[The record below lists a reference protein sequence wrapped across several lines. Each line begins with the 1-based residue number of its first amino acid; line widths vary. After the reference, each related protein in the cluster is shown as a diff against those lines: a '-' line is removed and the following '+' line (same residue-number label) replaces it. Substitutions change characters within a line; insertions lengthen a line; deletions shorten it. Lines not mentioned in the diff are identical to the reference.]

1 MDKIDILRT
10 QTSQYTEK
18 REKHRQNRRNGFPFS
33 LQILNFA
40 GYTIYNFLRKA
51 FHIIKIVL
59 VTIAV
64 LIGAAFITLQSS
76 RVQTFVANK
85 VTAKLKEAIPA
96 DIRIGKIH
104 LRPFNTLVLEDVLIL
119 DGAPVIPADTLKPK
133 VDTFFRAGSI
143 IAGFSIDGLFTGEG
157 LKVSQAKVKDAQMNL
172 VLEGLTTNL
181 TRIFGLSSSEEKK
194 PRPISEK
201 EIFSIRDVRVE
212 DMGFRMLNFGPDAN
226 VVEGTYVP
234 SERKGEAPRQV
245 GIDWTDLEV
254 RHINLRG
261 KNLEMKGGAVTGTV
275 LGMSFR
281 ERSGF
286 NCRNLSGETRVGG
299 GKVIVR
305 NIKLRDD
312 FSNLDIPLYMMS
324 FDDVKAF
331 ADYINKVKMD
341 GVLGDSFLDFQTL
354 VFFAPMLEGTGLRA
368 KIYSGSVSGP
378 VRDMDIRKVRICLDD
393 GSLAGTV
400 DGHLGDIPDVRKMSI
415 DAKLSG
421 CVFTSAGVDRM
432 VNAWTTEKIDFHK
445 FAKGQRFM
453 MNCRVNGPINNMHI
467 RPEIHS
473 LIGALDADIKFHN
486 LIVKSGP
493 IRMDARLRT
502 KDLDVGKI
510 AGTETVRQ
518 CSLETGLKMQLP
530 DERGNKMQIS
540 IDSLK
545 VDRLNLMGY
554 DYSRIAAAGEISED
568 AFDGKF
574 VCGDPNLNFLFQG
587 TFALSKNTNNS
598 LYKFYANVGHAD
610 LHALKLDNRKISRLR
625 FRTGADFV
633 RTGENDLIG
642 KIELGGLV
650 LENESGIHD
659 IGDAKLT
666 SITKDGIY
674 RIKFA
679 SSFLDALYNGS
690 GSPSE
695 FISDLQKITAG
706 RDLPLLYG
714 DAGGK
719 FAKKN
724 GDDSEDRRSGEDGE
738 NAVEKPGRKYDIGLS
753 FHDTRGLLSF
763 LSPGLY
769 IADSTSLR
777 LGISPKGR
785 FTSSIR
791 SSRVAYNGSFLK
803 NFTADFNNDDNNL
816 TGSIGADVIRLGNF
830 ASLENSILKIYADD
844 NRMGVG
850 FQYDNKGE
858 LDNRGEIYALGEL
871 SRGTDG
877 ELTMGIRLLPSTV
890 HLNSQRWSIHE
901 SEFNITNKTAEVK
914 SFELTSDE
922 QRLSAY
928 GKVSKSAAD
937 TLSMELGRFDIGIV
951 NPLVTPD
958 LGLQGKLTG
967 LARLVSPLDDKSILL
982 DVVCD
987 STYMA
992 GEEIGILAAKCEW
1005 DKTFNRFDIS
1015 ADNDING
1022 KNTLSAQARYTPS
1035 SKGIEAQLKLDG
1047 FNIGYAR
1054 PFVEEIFNRFEG
1066 ELSGR
1071 IALDGPVTSP
1081 GISSEDVRI
1090 DNGVLSIAFTNVP
1103 YQVSGPVH
1111 IDNDGAHFDNVS
1123 VTDKFGSTG
1132 NVNGAITFGN
1142 FVTPGLDL
1150 KASVKDLECLDT
1162 TPSLSPYFYGHL
1174 FASGNVRISGP
1185 FSGIVLDID
1194 AVTEKTGNL
1203 HIPIPNTSV
1212 AGATDLLRF
1221 REEEKVVWVDPYEE
1235 MMSKLKKQT
1244 EESGDFS
1251 LNLRVGATP
1260 GVTAF
1265 VEIDRES
1272 GNMLSAN
1279 GNGQIELKMKGDDFN
1294 INGNYNISGGS
1305 YKFVAL
1311 GLASR
1316 DFQIKE
1322 GSSIRFNGDIMESS
1336 LNIDALYKTKAS
1348 LSTLIAD
1355 TTSVSTRRTVECGIS
1370 ISDKLKNP
1378 RLGFSI
1384 NVPDIDPTIKS
1395 KVESALS
1402 TEDKIQ
1408 KQFLSLIISNS
1419 FLPDEQSGIVNSST
1433 LLYSNVS
1440 EVMANQLNNILQRLD
1455 IPIDLGLNY
1464 QPNSKGNDVFDVA
1477 VSTQLFN
1484 NRVVV
1489 NGNIGN
1495 RQYKSTGTNT
1505 DVVGDIDIEVKL
1517 NRSGTLRLNIFSHS
1531 ADQYTNYLDN
1541 SQRNG
1546 IGMGYQLEF
1555 NGIKDEDRS
1564 KLTTLK
1570 VEARDTQ
1577 KVEARDTLK
1586 AQKPRK
1592 SKLTRKQKKAYTP
1605 KSE

>member
-1 MDKIDILRT
+1 M
-10 QTSQYTEK
+10 
-18 REKHRQNRRNGFPFS
+18 
-33 LQILNFA
+33 
-40 GYTIYNFLRKA
+40 RKF
-51 FHIIKIVL
+51 FHILKIVL

-64 LIGAAFITLQSS
+64 LIGAAFIMLQSP

-85 VTAKLKEAIPA
+85 VTARLKESIPA

-119 DGAPVIPADTLKPK
+119 DGSPVIPADSTKVP

-143 IAGFSIDGLFTGEG
+143 IAGFSVDGLFTGEG
-157 LKVSQAKVKDAQMNL
+157 FKVSQAKIRDAQMNL
-172 VLEGLTTNL
+172 VLEGGAINL
-181 TRIFGLSSSEEKK
+181 TRVFGLVASEKK
-194 PRPISEK
+194 EPKPVSDK
-201 EIFSIRDVRVE
+201 EIFSIRDIKIE
-212 DMGFRMLNFGPDAN
+212 DMGFRMLNFGPNAK
-226 VVEGTYVP
+226 VAEGAYLP
-234 SERKGEAPRQV
+234 SDMKGEEPKQI

-254 RHINLRG
+254 NHINLRG
-261 KNLEMKGGAVTGTV
+261 KNLRMKGRTVTGTM
-275 LGMSFR
+275 LGMSFI

-286 NCRNLSGETRVGG
+286 NCRNLSGEARVGG
-299 GKVIVR
+299 GKVIIR
-305 NIKLRDD
+305 DIKLQDD
-312 FSNLDIPLYMMS
+312 FSRLDVPLYMMS
-324 FDDVKAF
+324 FDDPKAF
-331 ADYINKVKMD
+331 SDYINRVKMD
-341 GVLGDSFLDFQTL
+341 GVLGDSFLDFRTL
-354 VFFAPMLEGTGLRA
+354 AFFAPTLADTGLRA
-368 KIYSGSVSGP
+368 RIYSGSLSGP

-393 GSLAGTV
+393 GSFAGTV
-400 DGHLGDIPDVRKMSI
+400 DGHLGGIPDVRKMAI
-415 DAKLSG
+415 DARLSG
-421 CVFTSAGVDRM
+421 CVFTSSGIDRM
-432 VNAWTTEKIDFHK
+432 VNAWTSERIDFHK
-445 FAKGQRFM
+445 FAKGQRFV
-453 MNCRVNGPINNMHI
+453 MNCRVGGPINDMRI

-473 LIGALDADIKFHN
+473 LIGSLDADVRFHD
-486 LIVKSGP
+486 LILADRP

-502 KDLDVGKI
+502 RDLDFGKI

-518 CSLETGLKMQLP
+518 GSLETGVKMTMP
-530 DERGNKMQIS
+530 DGRGTKMQIH

-545 VDRLNLMGY
+545 VDRLNLLGY
-554 DYSRIAAAGEISED
+554 DYSRIAAAGDLTED

-574 VCGDPNLNFLFQG
+574 VCNDPNLNFLFQG

-610 LHALKLDNRKISRLR
+610 LHALKLDSRKISRLR
-625 FRTGADFV
+625 FRTGANFV
-633 RTGENDLIG
+633 RTGNDDLIG
-642 KIELGGLV
+642 KVELGGLV
-650 LENESGIHD
+650 LENATGVHD
-659 IGDAKLT
+659 IGDAELT
-666 SITKDGIY
+666 SIAKDGLF
-674 RIKFA
+674 RIKFT
-679 SSFLDALYNGS
+679 SSFLDALYSGT
-690 GSPSE
+690 GSPDE
-695 FISDLQKITAG
+695 FVSDLQDITIR
-706 RDLPLLYG
+706 RDLPLL
-714 DAGGK
+714 AG
-719 FAKKN
+719 
-724 GDDSEDRRSGEDGE
+724 EPSGEWS
-738 NAVEKPGRKYDIGLS
+738 GRNYDIGLN

-769 IADSTSLR
+769 IADSTSVKLN
-777 LGISPKGR
+777 ISPKGLLR
-785 FTSSIR
+785 SDIR
-791 SSRVAYNGSFLK
+791 SSRLAYKGNYLK
-803 NFTADFNNDDNNL
+803 NLRAEFNNDDDNL
-816 TGSIGADVIRLGNF
+816 TGSVGADIVRLGNF
-830 ASLENSILKIYADD
+830 ASLESSILKMYADG

-850 FQYDNKGE
+850 FQYDNSGE
-858 LDNRGEIYALGEL
+858 LDNSGEIYALGEL
-871 SRGTDG
+871 SRGKDG
-877 ELTMGIRLLPSTV
+877 GLGLGIRLLPSTV
-890 HLNSQRWSIHE
+890 HLNSRRWSIHE
-901 SEFNITNKTAEVK
+901 SEFNVTEDGAEVR
-914 SFELTSDE
+914 SFELTNDE

-928 GKVSKSAAD
+928 GKLSKSMAD
-937 TLSMELGRFDIGIV
+937 TLSVELDRFDIGIV

-958 LGLQGKLTG
+958 LGLRGKLTG

-992 GEEIGILAAKCEW
+992 GEEIGLLAAKCEW
-1005 DKTFNRFDIS
+1005 DRIFNRFDIS
-1015 ADNDING
+1015 ASNDING
-1022 KNTLSAQARYTPS
+1022 KSTLAAEARYTPS
-1035 SKGIEAQLKLDG
+1035 SRGLEARLALDG

-1054 PFVEEIFNRFEG
+1054 PFVDGIFNRFEG
-1066 ELSGR
+1066 ELSGQ
-1071 IALDGPVTSP
+1071 ISLDGPINSP
-1081 GISSEDVRI
+1081 EISSENARI
-1090 DNGVLSIAFTNVP
+1090 DNGVLRIAFTNVP

-1111 IDNDGAHFDNVS
+1111 IDNEGAHFDNVS

-1150 KASVKDLECLDT
+1150 NVNVKDLECLDT

-1174 FASGNVRISGP
+1174 FASGNVRLSGP

-1212 AGATDLLRF
+1212 AGATNLLRF
-1221 REEEKVVWVDPYEE
+1221 KEEEKVVWVDPYEE

-1244 EESGDFS
+1244 GEAGDFS

-1294 INGNYNISGGS
+1294 INGNYSISSGS

-1355 TTSVSTRRTVECGIS
+1355 TTSVSTRRTVECGIR

-1384 NVPDIDPTIKS
+1384 NVPDIDPAVKS

-1402 TEDKIQ
+1402 TDDKIQ

-1440 EVMANQLNNILQRLD
+1440 EVMANQLNNILQKLD

-1495 RQYKSTGTNT
+1495 KQYKSSGTNT
-1505 DVVGDIDIEVKL
+1505 DVVGDIDIEIKL
-1517 NRSGTLRLNIFSHS
+1517 NRPGTLRLNLFSHS

-1555 NGIKDEDRS
+1555 NGIRDEDRM
-1564 KLTTLK
+1564 KLTTLR
-1570 VEARDTQ
+1570 VEARDSQ
-1577 KVEARDTLK
+1577 KSEAQDTLK
-1586 AQKPRK
+1586 TQKPRK
-1592 SKLTRKQKKAYTP
+1592 QKLTREQKKARREAARQKRRAS
-1605 KSE
+1605 KSEAGTNLTPSQSGVHPQSHPQSE

>member
-1 MDKIDILRT
+1 M
-10 QTSQYTEK
+10 K
-18 REKHRQNRRNGFPFS
+18 RF
-33 LQILNFA
+33 
-40 GYTIYNFLRKA
+40 
-51 FHIIKIVL
+51 FHILKIVL

-64 LIGAAFITLQSS
+64 LVCAAFITLQSP

-85 VTAKLKEAIPA
+85 VTEKLKESVPA

-104 LRPFNTLVLEDVLIL
+104 FRPFNTLIIEDVLIL
-119 DGAPVIPADTLKPK
+119 DGNPVIPADTLKSP

-143 IAGFSIDGLFTGEG
+143 ITGFSIEGLFTGEG
-157 LKVSQAKVKDAQMNL
+157 FKVSQAKVKDAQMNL
-172 VLEGLTTNL
+172 VLEGGTINL
-181 TRIFGLSSSEEKK
+181 TRIFGLGASEEKAPK
-194 PRPISEK
+194 SPSEK
-201 EIFSIRDVRVE
+201 ELFSIRDVRVE
-212 DMGFRMLNFGPDAN
+212 EMGFRMLNFGPDVT

-234 SERKGEAPRQV
+234 PARKGETPRQV
-245 GIDWTDLEV
+245 GIDWTDLEIK
-254 RHINLRG
+254 HINLRG
-261 KNLEMKGGAVTGTV
+261 KDLVMKGGTVTGTV

-286 NCRNLSGETRVGG
+286 NCRNLSGETRVGD
-299 GKVIVR
+299 GKVIIR
-305 NIKLRDD
+305 DIRLQDD
-312 FSNLDIPLYMMS
+312 FSSLDVPLYMMS
-324 FDDVKAF
+324 FDGADAF
-331 ADYINKVKMD
+331 ADYINRVKMD
-341 GVLGDSFLDFQTL
+341 GVIGESFLDFQTL
-354 VFFAPMLEGTGLRA
+354 AFFAPTLDGTGLRTR
-368 KIYSGSVSGP
+368 IYSGNVSGP

-393 GSLAGTV
+393 GSFAGTV
-400 DGHLGDIPDVRKMSI
+400 DGHLGDIPDVRKMSV
-415 DAKLSG
+415 DARLSN
-421 CVFTSAGVDRM
+421 CVFTSAGIDRM
-432 VNAWTTEKIDFHK
+432 VNAWTPERIDFRR

-453 MNCRVNGPINNMHI
+453 MNCRIGGPINNMHI
-467 RPEIHS
+467 HPEIHS
-473 LIGALDADIKFHN
+473 LVGALDADIKFHD
-486 LIVKSGP
+486 LIVEGRP
-493 IRMDARLRT
+493 VRMDARLRT
-502 KDLDVGKI
+502 RNLDVGKI

-518 CSLETGLKMQLP
+518 CSLETGVKMRLP
-530 DERGNKMQIS
+530 DDRGTKMQIH

-545 VDRLNLMGY
+545 VDRLNLLGY
-554 DYSRIAAAGEISED
+554 DYSGIAAAGDLTED

-574 VCGDPNLNFLFQG
+574 VCSDPNLNFLFQG

-610 LHALKLDNRKISRLR
+610 LHALKLDRRRISRLR
-625 FRTGADFV
+625 FRTGANFV
-633 RTGENDLIG
+633 RTGGQDLIG
-642 KIELGGLV
+642 RIEIGGLV
-650 LENESGIHD
+650 LENATGVHD
-659 IGDAKLT
+659 IGDAELT
-666 SITKDGIY
+666 SITKDGIF

-679 SSFLDALYNGS
+679 SNFLDALYSGT

-695 FISDLQKITAG
+695 FVSDLQDITLR
-706 RDLPLLYG
+706 RDLPMF
-714 DAGGK
+714 AGK
-719 FAKKN
+719 PA
-724 GDDSEDRRSGEDGE
+724 
-738 NAVEKPGRKYDIGLS
+738 EKWAGRNYDIGLN

-769 IADSTSLR
+769 IADSTSVR
-777 LGISPKGR
+777 LSISPKGR
-785 FTSSIR
+785 FSSGIR
-791 SSRVAYNGSFLK
+791 SSRLAYNGNYLK
-803 NFTADFNNDDNNL
+803 NFKAEFNNDDNNL
-816 TGSIGADVIRLGNF
+816 TGSAGADVIRLGNF
-830 ASLENSILKIYADD
+830 ASLENSILKMYADD

-850 FQYDNKGE
+850 FQFDNSGE
-858 LDNRGEIYALGEL
+858 LDNSGEIYALGEL
-871 SRGTDG
+871 SRGEDG
-877 ELTMGIRLLPSTV
+877 ELGMGIRLLPSTV
-890 HLNSQRWSIHE
+890 HLNSRHWSIHE
-901 SEFNITNKTAEVK
+901 SEFNVTGKGAEVK
-914 SFELTSDE
+914 SFELTNDE

-928 GKVSKSAAD
+928 GKVSKSEAD
-937 TLSMELGRFDIGIV
+937 TLSMELDRFDIGIV

-992 GEEIGILAAKCEW
+992 GEEIGLLAAKCEW
-1005 DKTFNRFDIS
+1005 DRTFNRFDIS
-1015 ADNDING
+1015 AGNDING
-1022 KNTLSAQARYTPS
+1022 KNTLSALARYTPS
-1035 SKGIEAQLKLDG
+1035 SRGLEAQLRLDG

-1054 PFVEEIFNRFEG
+1054 PFVAEIFNRFEG
-1066 ELSGR
+1066 ELSGTVS
-1071 IALDGPVTSP
+1071 LDGPITSP
-1081 GISSEDVRI
+1081 EISSENVRI

-1111 IDNDGAHFDNVS
+1111 IDNEGAHFDNVG

-1142 FVTPGLDL
+1142 FTVPGLDL
-1150 KASVKDLECLDT
+1150 NVNVKDLECLDT

-1174 FASGNVRISGP
+1174 FASGSVRLSGP

-1212 AGATDLLRF
+1212 AGSTDLLRF
-1221 REEEKVVWVDPYEE
+1221 REEEKVVWIDPYEE

-1244 EESGDFS
+1244 EEAGDFS
-1251 LNLRVGATP
+1251 INLRVGATP

-1294 INGNYNISGGS
+1294 INGNYSISGGS

-1384 NVPDIDPTIKS
+1384 NVPDIDPAVKS

-1402 TEDKIQ
+1402 TDDKIQ

-1440 EVMANQLNNILQRLD
+1440 EVMANQFNNILQRLD

-1495 RQYKSTGTNT
+1495 RQYKSSGTNT
-1505 DVVGDIDIEVKL
+1505 DVVGDIDIEIKL
-1517 NRSGTLRLNIFSHS
+1517 NRPGTLRLNLFSHS

-1555 NGIKDEDRS
+1555 NGIRDEDRG
-1564 KLTTLK
+1564 KLTKL
-1570 VEARDTQ
+1570 

-1586 AQKPRK
+1586 APEPKK
-1592 SKLTRKQKKAYTP
+1592 AKLTRAQKRARREATRQKKLTRSQNVVHPQA
-1605 KSE
+1605 E

>member
-1 MDKIDILRT
+1 MEEGVYRAYMTD
-10 QTSQYTEK
+10 EK
-18 REKHRQNRRNGFPFS
+18 RDISQKDI
-33 LQILNFA
+33 QILKRF
-40 GYTIYNFLRKA
+40 
-51 FHIIKIVL
+51 FHILKIVL
-59 VTIAV
+59 VTFAV
-64 LIGAAFITLQSS
+64 LIGAAFIALQSS
-76 RVQTFVANK
+76 RVQTYVAHK
-85 VTAKLKEAIPA
+85 VTEKLKETIPA
-96 DIRIGKIH
+96 DIRVGKIH
-104 LRPFNTLVLEDVLIL
+104 LRPFNTLILEDVLIL
-119 DGAPVIPADTLKPK
+119 DGEPAIPADTSKSP
-133 VDTFFRAGSI
+133 VDTFFRAGSV
-143 IAGFSIDGLFTGEG
+143 IAGFSLDGLFTGDG
-157 LKVSQAKVKDAQMNL
+157 FKVSQAKIRDAQMNL
-172 VLEGLTTNL
+172 VLEGGTINL
-181 TRIFGLSSSEEKK
+181 TRIFGLGKSEKKEKK
-194 PRPISEK
+194 PTSDREL
-201 EIFSIRDVRVE
+201 FSIRDVRIE
-212 DMGFRMLNFGPDAN
+212 DMGFHMLNFGPNAN
-226 VVEGTYVP
+226 VVKGTY
-234 SERKGEAPRQV
+234 APAENGSGKRQL

-254 RHINLRG
+254 SGISFRG
-261 KNLEMKGGAVTGTV
+261 KDLRMKGGIVTGTV

-286 NCRNLSGETRVGG
+286 NCRNLSAGTRVGD
-299 GKVIVR
+299 GKVIIR
-305 NIKLRDD
+305 NIRLQDD
-312 FSNLDIPLYMMS
+312 FSNLNIPLYMMS
-324 FDDVKAF
+324 FDSADAF
-331 ADYINKVKMD
+331 SDYINKVRMEGIID
-341 GVLGDSFLDFQTL
+341 DSFLDFQTIA
-354 VFFAPMLEGTGLRA
+354 FFAPTLANTGLKA
-368 KIYSGSVSGP
+368 HIHSGNVSGQ
-378 VRDMDIRKVRICLDD
+378 VRDMNIRKVRMSLDD
-393 GSLAGTV
+393 GSFAGTV
-400 DGHLGDIPDVRKMSI
+400 NGHLGDIPDMSRMSI
-415 DAKLSG
+415 DARLSN
-421 CVFTSAGVDRM
+421 CVFTSEGLDRM
-432 VNAWTTEKIDFHK
+432 VNAWTPQRIDFHK

-453 MNCRVNGPINNMHI
+453 MNCSVSGPVNNMRIH
-467 RPEIHS
+467 PEIHS
-473 LIGALDADIKFHN
+473 LIGSLDADVMFHD
-486 LIVKSGP
+486 LLRADRP

-502 KDLDVGKI
+502 RDLDVGKI
-510 AGTETVRQ
+510 AGMETVRQ
-518 CSLETGLKMQLP
+518 CSLETGVKMTMP
-530 DERGNKMQIS
+530 DDRGTKMQIH

-545 VDRLNLMGY
+545 VDRLNLLGY
-554 DYSRIAAAGEISED
+554 DYSRIAAAGELTED

-574 VCGDPNLNFLFQG
+574 VCNDPNLNFLFQG

-610 LHALKLDNRKISRLR
+610 LHALKLDSRRISRLR
-625 FRTGADFV
+625 FRTAANFV
-633 RTGENDLIG
+633 RAGGTDLIG

-650 LENESGIHD
+650 LENAAGVHD
-659 IGDAKLT
+659 IGDAELT
-666 SITKDGIY
+666 SISKDGIF
-674 RIKFA
+674 RIKFT
-679 SSFLDALYNGS
+679 SSFLDALYSGT

-695 FISDLQKITAG
+695 FIEDLQDITVRRDMPLISGGPSGEWAG
-706 RDLPLLYG
+706 R
-714 DAGGK
+714 
-719 FAKKN
+719 
-724 GDDSEDRRSGEDGE
+724 S
-738 NAVEKPGRKYDIGLS
+738 YDIGMN
-753 FHDTRGLLSF
+753 FHDSRGLLSF
-763 LSPGLY
+763 LAPGLY
-769 IADSTSLR
+769 IADSTAVKMN
-777 LGISPKGR
+777 ISSKGR
-785 FTSSIR
+785 LSSDIR
-791 SSRVAYNGSFLK
+791 SSRIAFNGNYLK
-803 NFTADFNNDDNNL
+803 NFKAEFNNDDENL
-816 TGSIGADVIRLGNF
+816 TGSAGADFIRLGNF
-830 ASLENSILKIYADD
+830 ASLDNSILKMYADD
-844 NRMGVG
+844 NRLGVG
-850 FQYDNKGE
+850 FQYDNGGE

-871 SRGTDG
+871 SRDESDALGLG
-877 ELTMGIRLLPSTV
+877 VRLLPSTV
-890 HLNSQRWSIHE
+890 HLNSRRWSIHE
-901 SEFNITNKTAEVK
+901 SEFNISGDGAEVRN
-914 SFELTSDE
+914 FELTNDE
-922 QRLSAY
+922 QRLTAY
-928 GKVSKSAAD
+928 GKVSKTAAD
-937 TLSMELGRFDIGIV
+937 TLSMELDRFDIGIV

-992 GEEIGILAAKCEW
+992 GEEMGLLAAKCEW
-1005 DKTFNRFDIS
+1005 DRTFNRFNIS
-1015 ADNDING
+1015 AGNDING
-1022 KNTLSAQARYTPS
+1022 KNTFSAEAKYTPS
-1035 SKGIEAQLKLDG
+1035 SRGIEAHLNLDG
-1047 FNIGYAR
+1047 LNIGYAR
-1054 PFVEEIFNRFEG
+1054 PFVAEIFNRFEG
-1066 ELSGR
+1066 ELSGK
-1071 IALDGPVTSP
+1071 IFVDGPVTSP
-1081 GISSEDVRI
+1081 EISSENVRI

-1103 YQVSGPVH
+1103 YQVSGPAR
-1111 IDNDGAHFDNVS
+1111 IDNEGAHFDNVS
-1123 VTDKFGSTG
+1123 VTDKFGSKG

-1142 FVTPGLDL
+1142 FENPGLDL
-1150 KASVKDLECLDT
+1150 SVSVKDLECLDT

-1174 FASGNVRISGP
+1174 FASGNVRLSGP
-1185 FSGIVLDID
+1185 FSGVVLDID

-1221 REEEKVVWVDPYEE
+1221 RKEEQVVWVDPYEE
-1235 MMSKLKKQT
+1235 MMSKLKKQKD
-1244 EESGDFS
+1244 EAGDFS

-1517 NRSGTLRLNIFSHS
+1517 NRSGTLRLNLFSHS

-1586 AQKPRK
+1586 AQKPREP
-1592 SKLTRKQKKAYTP
+1592 KLTREQKKARREAARQKRRSSTAKAGTNLTP
-1605 KSE
+1605 SQNGVHTPSE